1 MRIITVNVFFL
12 KDMKNLY
19 ITKRGQVFEAVSM
32 SIEMDMLGVGDRPV
46 NWKKSFE
53 MSMSERIGFLLQ
65 FMHELND
72 QWRPVSCE
80 TVKLCP
86 DLHLVKD
93 GLTYCTKIH
102 IEVSPP
108 KFSTCFRRFLTAN
121 LYDSNRWLVS

>member
-1 MRIITVNVFFL
+1 MTTMSVLFL
-12 KDMKNLY
+12 RDMQDLY
-19 ITKRGQVFEAVSM
+19 ITKRGQVFEAVLM
-32 SIEMDMLGVGDRPV
+32 SIEMHMLGVGDRPV
-46 NWKKSFE
+46 NWKKSLE

-86 DLHLVKD
+86 DLHLVKV

-102 IEVSPP
+102 IEVSPS
-108 KFSTCFRRFLTAN
+108 KFSTCSRRFLTSN
-121 LYDSNRWLVS
+121 L